1 MISVKDLIEG
11 RKNDTHSSLQLCGRL
26 QTITSTND
34 QHQRGSIL
42 LADILTGDAIPC
54 QVDRMYHDLQGTLIS
69 IPRWTFIVL
78 GSGLRYLQITI
89 DSAKRFGSSKALWDE
104 HALSVRTFLE
114 LLKGSSSSDFTCLHP
129 RQLATT
135 FPGDL
140 QHERVTLAGVL
151 CAKSIMYVKQGSEAC
166 YFAELKDIYKLHS
179 STTTSSFT
187 ARSYQWTVP
196 VVFKGDYLIN
206 YYMELQVGRHYLFS
220 NLQTTTMTTLTPRLG
235 KDQQQQRRRTK
246 RSVLNFQ
253 PLASSFL
260 ELPKQQCEYL
270 LSTYNPTDAD
280 NTSFDVDMPHPA
292 AAVAATTAADTSET
306 STTTIMPLSTL
317 DSGQSNLHHYT
328 GVVTR
333 VIDPL
338 FGIYEL
344 DEQLLLCL
352 FHYIGYSENCPY
364 RIGTKLMVTHVH
376 VLSLDSLS
384 KISPILDMDWNAPR
398 MTPGLFDTN
407 SDDDDIETN
416 KKEEKSARYILVACM
431 RSDVCIKQFM
441 DDDVGDIGKV
451 TTDANDG
458 LDADLDE
465 RHSKDLIY
473 SHCVGRHLTFAAMV
487 RQLELFAS
495 IKIKFTNLLTS
506 RGGGKMATSSSH
518 DSVSPVVWLGKQL
531 IEVVFS
537 TTGNRS
543 AHGHGDLYGDFF
555 QHGQSCLAV
564 NEATNTTGNVTL
576 DACPTLQQLIS
587 RILNNVDGNSPME
600 ENKEDALS
608 YKLDHVPLIEMP
620 PSFVTSHA
628 GATRYCYDA
637 KTKDTAWVVGLV
649 DALPDGQV
657 YFIDDTYRIKLLVT
671 TVDDLHQAPS
681 ARWKNTGRLR
691 LGHVYIIKRFH
702 LVVEHLTLS
711 GIASTLEQQYMM
723 CDYQDIKLLGSF
735 SSPSVTAASTTTLL
749 VPFPT
754 KKEDLLRLS
763 HFNMTHGDIGGNTSS
778 LDIAI
783 YVVLEIMPTVMKKEN
798 NNDDEN
804 DHHGTVGLEKW
815 VRVIRYG
822 LGTTA
827 DPLMAILVFTSHAGG
842 LSYAGHLQV
851 GTWFGLTLMDEEVDQ
866 MSPPEPHHGDTKKKK
881 TDVVDSSPNV
891 PIFLVDRTKHQF
903 YPMIYQH
910 RHHPRFGH
918 QQQHMQQQQE
928 EENVTFGTKD
938 NDVVMISLYPVFGA
952 KSRGPSPVNWQVWE
966 SLAPPLTIADAIKTT
981 SSSLLKKK
989 RAHDQIDDGDGGGGS
1004 TNDKK
1009 ETGMTTLYGTVLFKG
1024 FIVDDMG
1031 TNYSDEDTTMQMEL
1045 FQRLG
1050 VGLGRRGLKVLL
1062 RLQQV
1067 DGLET
1072 TDVYLGGDLH
1082 HVLYSV
1088 GVIPGNKVTLFR
1100 VDRKRSVNSQK
1111 VYFVAGPY
1119 TYMESYPQVG
1129 TTLFDDLLDLGNR
1142 AVVRSLVLN
1151 DLVPSG
1157 QDDGFTDGGD
1167 GKDHIFKAAVSIRR
1181 IEKLKLQWVCT
1192 LCGTEWYQNRCYG
1205 NCGEDGRRV
1214 FRAEAKVQVTDGTTI
1229 VLAMI
1234 DGEALVFRLLM
1245 LLPSQ
1250 EDTLKQA
1257 ALDHGAL
1264 ECGFWVDGQQQN
1276 EDELDNMA
1284 DAALRNGMT
1293 LSDLGIRIKLHGQF
1307 YIYGKQYNNN
1317 QYRFTAAT
1325 NDEDA
1330 LHSRSVQQQPRMDEL
1345 ELRPRVTE
1353 DQELRLQ
1360 TLTYPSVRVKVET
1373 LELLDPQ
1380 QQAWNLIERLS
1391 LSS

>member
-1 MISVKDLIEG
+1 
-11 RKNDTHSSLQLCGRL
+11 
-26 QTITSTND
+26 
-34 QHQRGSIL
+34 
-42 LADILTGDAIPC
+42 
-54 QVDRMYHDLQGTLIS
+54 MYI
-69 IPRWTFIVL
+69 
-78 GSGLRYLQITI
+78 
-89 DSAKRFGSSKALWDE
+89 
-104 HALSVRTFLE
+104 
-114 LLKGSSSSDFTCLHP
+114 
-129 RQLATT
+129 
-135 FPGDL
+135 
-140 QHERVTLAGVL
+140 
-151 CAKSIMYVKQGSEAC
+151 KQSSEAC

-196 VVFKGDYLIN
+196 VVFKGDQLIK
-206 YYMELQVGRHYLFS
+206 YYMELQVGRHYLFN
-220 NLQTTTMTTLTPRLG
+220 NLQTTTMTTFTPRN
-235 KDQQQQRRRTK
+235 DQDQQQQQQQQQRRRTK

-253 PLASSFL
+253 LLKSSFL
-260 ELPKQQCEYL
+260 ELPRQQCEYL
-270 LSTYNPTDAD
+270 LSTYNPTDTD

-292 AAVAATTAADTSET
+292 ATVAATTAAGISEP
-306 STTTIMPLSTL
+306 STTIMPLSTL

-338 FGIYEL
+338 FGVYEL

-364 RIGTKLMVTHVH
+364 RIGTKLMVTHAH

-398 MTPGLFDTN
+398 MMTGLFDAN
-407 SDDDDIETN
+407 SDDDDGDIETN
-416 KKEEKSARYILVACM
+416 KKKKKSVRHILVACM

-441 DDDVGDIGKV
+441 DDDIGDFGTI
-451 TTDANDG
+451 TTDVRDG
-458 LDADLDE
+458 LDVDSDE
-465 RHSKDLIY
+465 RHSKYLIY
-473 SHCVGRHLTFAAMV
+473 SHCVGRHLTFTAMI

-495 IKIKFTNLLTS
+495 MKVKFTNLLT
-506 RGGGKMATSSSH
+506 RGDRGKIATSSSR
-518 DSVSPVVWLGKQL
+518 DSVSPLVWLGKQL

-576 DACPTLQQLIS
+576 DACPTLQHLIS
-587 RILNNVDGNSPME
+587 TILNNDDSNSSME
-600 ENKEDALS
+600 EDALS

-671 TVDDLHQAPS
+671 TADNLHQVPS
-681 ARWKNTGRLR
+681 ARWKNSGRLR
-691 LGHVYIIKRFH
+691 LGHAYIIKRFH

-711 GIASTLEQQYMM
+711 GIASPLEQQYMM

-735 SSPSVTAASTTTLL
+735 SPPSVTASATTTLL

-763 HFNMTHGDIGGNTSS
+763 HFNMTHGDIGNTSS
-778 LDIAI
+778 LNISI
-783 YVVLEIMPTVMKKEN
+783 YVVLEIMPTVVN
-798 NNDDEN
+798 GS
-804 DHHGTVGLEKW
+804 HGTVGLEKW

-822 LGTTA
+822 LGTAA
-827 DPLMAILVFTSHAGG
+827 DPVTAILVFTSHAGG

-851 GTWFGLTLMDEEVDQ
+851 GTWFGLTLMDEETDQ
-866 MSPPEPHHGDTKKKK
+866 ISTPEPHLDGTKKKK
-881 TDVVDSSPNV
+881 TDVLDSSPNF
-891 PIFLVDRTKHQF
+891 PTFLVDRTKHQL

-910 RHHPRFGH
+910 RHHPRFYH
-918 QQQHMQQQQE
+918 QQQQQQQE
-928 EENVTFGTKD
+928 EEMDTFGTKD
-938 NDVVMISLYPVFGA
+938 NNMVMISLYPVFGA
-952 KSRGPSPVNWQVWE
+952 KSRGPSAVNWQVWE
-966 SLAPPLTIADAIKTT
+966 SLAPPLNIADAIKTT
-981 SSSLLKKK
+981 SSTWLKK
-989 RAHDQIDDGDGGGGS
+989 RPYDQIDGNQGGS
-1004 TNDKK
+1004 DSNSNKK
-1009 ETGMTTLYGTVLFKG
+1009 ETGMMTLYGTVLFKG
-1024 FIVDDMG
+1024 FIIDDMG
-1031 TNYSDEDTTMQMEL
+1031 TTYSEEAANTQMEL

-1050 VGLGRRGLKVLL
+1050 VGLGRRGLKVFL

-1082 HVLYSV
+1082 HLVYSL

-1100 VDRKRSVNSQK
+1100 VDRKKSVNSQK

-1119 TYMESYPQVG
+1119 TYMETYPQVG
-1129 TTLFDDLLDLGNR
+1129 PTLFDDLLDLGNR
-1142 AVVRSLVLN
+1142 VAVRSLALN

-1157 QDDGFTDGGD
+1157 QQDGFRNDD

-1181 IEKLKLQWVCT
+1181 IEKIKLQWVCT

-1205 NCGEDGRRV
+1205 NCGGDGRRV

-1245 LLPSQ
+1245 LLSSQ

-1257 ALDHGAL
+1257 TLEHGTL

-1276 EDELDNMA
+1276 EDELDSMA

-1317 QYRFTAAT
+1317 SNNNQRFTSE
-1325 NDEDA
+1325 EDA
-1330 LHSRSVQQQPRMDEL
+1330 SKSRSVQQQPRMDEL

-1360 TLTYPSVRVKVET
+1360 TLAYPLIRVKVET

-1391 LSS
+1391 LPPFV